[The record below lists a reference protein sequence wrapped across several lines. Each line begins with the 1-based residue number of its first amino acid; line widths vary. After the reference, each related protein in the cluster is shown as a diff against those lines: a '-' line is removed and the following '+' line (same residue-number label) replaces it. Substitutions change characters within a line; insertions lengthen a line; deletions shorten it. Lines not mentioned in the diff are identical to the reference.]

1 MVHGDLGDRD
11 AVADAANGCDLA
23 IHLAAPVGVAGQYQ
37 WEWDVIVEGTRNL
50 CEAISAQGA
59 RAVVASSIAVYGTL
73 IQTQRCRE
81 DDGHGPWAGAYGRAK
96 QGQETVA
103 LEIAA
108 RTGMP
113 LTLVRPSNVYGLG
126 GASAWGDRLLDALA
140 QSGGAAFGEAVANDA
155 GLVHVENLADALFLA
170 GTRDEAVGRIYNV
183 CDDNGITWRRFFD
196 DMAAIVGKPP
206 PPVIPLA
213 DALAIVQVNEDPAN
227 LVELRDSQLPSMEG
241 LNLVG
246 FDNRIDA
253 ARIRAELGWSPRVD
267 YRQAMNDIA
276 SKWLTR

>member
-1 MVHGDLGDRD
+1 MVHGDLGDHD

-37 WEWDVIVEGTRNL
+37 WQWDVIVEGTRNL

-213 DALAIVQVNEDPAN
+213 DALAIV
-227 LVELRDSQLPSMEG
+227 
-241 LNLVG
+241 
-246 FDNRIDA
+246 
-253 ARIRAELGWSPRVD
+253 
-267 YRQAMNDIA
+267 
-276 SKWLTR
+276 